1 MNTPKQT
8 LITLTFAALILVGF
22 DTAQSTKSFIIK
34 GKVKTEKKVEMPE
47 LQKLT
52 LHTIGTVNITNHK
65 GDLKGKAKDMKG
77 VLLRDVL
84 QTIELDADS
93 PKVYS
98 EYYYVCK
105 AQDGYKAVYSW
116 NELFNTAVGN
126 SVYIILEK
134 DGKNLADDEDSL
146 LMISSEDVR
155 TGRRYLKNLE
165 SVQVGRVE

>member
-1 MNTPKQT
+1 MNTPKHLLLT
-8 LITLTFAALILVGF
+8 LSLIAFLLAGF
-22 DTAQSTKSFIIK
+22 DKTPTTKSFVVK

-52 LHTIGTVNITNHK
+52 LHSIGSINITNHK

-77 VLLRDVL
+77 VLLREVL
-84 QTIELDADS
+84 QTVELDVDN
-93 PKVYS
+93 PKLYS
-98 EYYYVCK
+98 EFYFVCK
-105 AQDGYKAVYSW
+105 AEDGYKAVYSW

-126 SVYIILEK
+126 SVFIVLEK
-134 DGKNLADDEDSL
+134 DGKNLSDDDDSM

-165 SVQVGRVE
+165 SIQVGRAE